1 MPSLFARC
9 GSLAIMKIYYGTYML
24 MDSAGRRLSLS
35 QENLTCTLWLVE
47 SHTVFLVDRM
57 VSFWHVV
64 VIVLLQIDP
73 TVSAFFIFGFPAY

>member
-1 MPSLFARC
+1 
-9 GSLAIMKIYYGTYML
+9 
-24 MDSAGRRLSLS
+24 MDFVGRQLLLS

-57 VSFWHVV
+57 VSFWHVA

-73 TVSAFFIFGFPAY
+73 TVSAFLFSAFLRIDLASELHHI